1 MSKYL
6 PYDPQILQRC
16 RNCMHNHG
24 DYCESFQRRVDPES
38 VMCLEDFGMKVEE
51 KPKSDTQDAKADKG
65 KIRPT
70 LVPPEVIWAIA
81 VIREYGNQKYGDPEN
96 WKDVEVERY
105 FDSFIRHVLLF
116 WKDPYGYDEESGF
129 PHLWHILC
137 NGAFLT
143 YDMWDILVAGLDE
156 EWREKL
162 KDVRGGLR

>member
-1 MSKYL
+1 MLKKCDL
-6 PYDPQILQRC
+6 C
-16 RNCMHNHG
+16 RHRF
-24 DYCESFQRRVDPES
+24 DCEDAYHKIDCDQFATDI
-38 VMCLEDFGMKVEE
+38 DKA
-51 KPKSDTQDAKADKG
+51 KTDAKADKG

-116 WKDPYGYDEESGF
+116 WSDPYGYDEESGL
-129 PHLWHILC
+129 PHLWHIMC

-162 KDVRGGLR
+162 KNVRGGLR